1 MGDLLAVEPSLPV
14 TPVTL
19 LPVLFDQSVMSVN
32 HSISLQTVK
41 PLINQSIVYS
51 DQYQYLGNCPPTPP
65 LTQH

>member
-32 HSISLQTVK
+32 HSISLTDSQTVH
-41 PLINQSIVYS
+41 QSIHRA
-51 DQYQYLGNCPPTPP
+51 LI
-65 LTQH
+65 